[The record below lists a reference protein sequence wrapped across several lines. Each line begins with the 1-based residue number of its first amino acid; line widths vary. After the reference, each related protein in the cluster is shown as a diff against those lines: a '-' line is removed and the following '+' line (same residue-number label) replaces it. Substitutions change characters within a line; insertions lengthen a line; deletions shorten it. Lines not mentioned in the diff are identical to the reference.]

1 MDSTEN
7 EPGAEATDGS
17 SEDSSMSD
25 LESEETRDGTEPT
38 AGIEE
43 GRPNASA
50 GLTLTEPMRA
60 SGVDLS
66 GFWRGAASLNQQ
78 INTMMEVL
86 NKTFVKP
93 AIEIAKFIDAPAFRS
108 LLDINPEI
116 LASINNRGLYNQQDE
131 KLFHSPGFT
140 GPESYYSVTEVEV
153 GSFEELSKRIQD
165 LVNKHP
171 EMPLVWRGVRDSN
184 WGFHSSLYRR
194 LYERNG
200 VKAPGVSTEP
210 QPYPTEEE
218 MVEAEVEL
226 LSQARGY
233 WRYDHM
239 SALEI
244 FARVQHVGGPTRL
257 IDVTRN
263 PYIGAWFAVEKDPD
277 TEQRDAR
284 LFALAT
290 HPVSGPSQHT
300 VELDG
305 VGAAR
310 TPFWHELQ
318 RAEAKQLMAWGAGSL
333 RRVWFPPV
341 YDNRILAQNA
351 GFVFDGVPIP
361 TKASYFTK
369 EKGVYFT
376 KGDLLSAGSIYMK
389 MYKHGR
395 RIPPNALGFSPSFS
409 FRITADAKEDIR
421 KTLEN
426 RFGYRSS
433 SIYPDAQGLSS
444 FMNKKILDPEF

>member
-1 MDSTEN
+1 VDSKEGK
-7 EPGAEATDGS
+7 PDKG
-17 SEDSSMSD
+17 SEDDFDSEAISAEVSSDDVEGDSPVGPTGDGVKPGRAMTVNEFI
-25 LESEETRDGTEPT
+25 ES
-38 AGIEE
+38 
-43 GRPNASA
+43 RP
-50 GLTLTEPMRA
+50 
-60 SGVDLS
+60 
-66 GFWRGAASLNQQ
+66 GFGEFMRGAASLNQQ
-78 INTMMEVL
+78 VNSVIAVL
-86 NKTFVKP
+86 GNSFSRS
-93 AIEIAKFIDAPAFRS
+93 ALELAKFLDTPAYRNLF
-108 LLDINPEI
+108 DINPEI
-116 LASINNRGLYNQQDE
+116 WKSIRNRNEYNAQDE
-131 KLFHSPGFT
+131 RVFHSPGFN
-140 GPESYYSVTEVEV
+140 GPESYYSVTEVV
-153 GSFEELSKRIQD
+153 VDSFEDLAKGIQD
-165 LVNKHP
+165 LAKKHP
-171 EMPLVWRGVRDSN
+171 EMPLVWRGVRSSN
-184 WGFHSSLYRR
+184 WGFHSSLFRI
-194 LYERNG
+194 LCEKKG
-200 VKAPGVSTEP
+200 VKAPSESSDP

-226 LSQARGY
+226 LGQARSM

-263 PYIGAWFAVEKDPD
+263 PYIGAWFAVEKDSKTD
-277 TEQRDAR
+277 EEDAR

-290 HPVSGPSQHT
+290 HPVSGASQHT

-305 VGAAR
+305 VGASR
-310 TPFWHELQ
+310 TPFWHEIE

-341 YDNRILAQNA
+341 YDTRILAQNA

-389 MYKHGR
+389 MYQHGR
-395 RIPPNALGFSPSFS
+395 KIPPNALGFSPSFS
-409 FRITADAKEDIR
+409 FRITARAKEDIR
-421 KTLEN
+421 KTLET

-444 FMNKKILDPEF
+444 FMNKRILSGDF